1 MHQIQKKS
9 ENPSDIHAIYI
20 NEGKLYVIKTLFENQ
35 PNILS
40 ARASILTLENTVIL
54 NAILLR

>member
-1 MHQIQKKS
+1 LHQIQKKS

-20 NEGKLYVIKTLFENQ
+20 NEGKLYFIKTVFENQ

-40 ARASILTLENTVIL
+40 ARASFLTLENTVIL
-54 NAILLR
+54 NAI